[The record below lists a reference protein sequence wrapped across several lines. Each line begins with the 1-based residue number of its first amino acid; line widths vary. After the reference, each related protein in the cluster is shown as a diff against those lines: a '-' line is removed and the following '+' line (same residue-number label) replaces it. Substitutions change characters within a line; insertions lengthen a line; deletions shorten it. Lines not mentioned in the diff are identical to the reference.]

1 MWDWLSSREECDECG
16 GNSGDD
22 DDDSKTDDIMILV
35 LSSIPRRDTMID
47 WVSIVRHSR
56 RRFSNYMYAVP
67 SKVRNNRRVRR
78 KRKNNGN
85 GRDRSSSFRCDCCC
99 LAHKFQK
106 ARFNG
111 GGGDLP
117 PPPSPPQINE
127 LTALDGVP
135 RSVSPS
141 EHIVLRDGL
150 KQTLTLWFANRLEG

>member
-22 DDDSKTDDIMILV
+22 DDDSKTDDII
-35 LSSIPRRDTMID
+35 
-47 WVSIVRHSR
+47 
-56 RRFSNYMYAVP
+56 RFSNYMYAVP

-150 KQTLTLWFANRLEG
+150 KQLHRKKPLLSWKATTLDS